1 MGFNSGFKGLRTLL
15 RKEDSKWKENIIQT
29 SETQRTNGEKA
40 QNFFADEFNSDVEE
54 NEDLV
59 DDENFPCGFCK
70 VDPACQNV

>member
-1 MGFNSGFKGLRTLL
+1 MEGEHNPNERNTKDKWRKGA
-15 RKEDSKWKENIIQT
+15 E
-29 SETQRTNGEKA
+29 
-40 QNFFADEFNSDVEE
+40 FFADEFNSDVEE